1 MKPSPSERVWVRRL
15 LAFSLFKR
23 FQKTLIVLIQI
34 NPYNIDARLIL
45 QVVNC
50 LKQGGVIIY
59 PTDTVYTLGCSLTN
73 RQAYEKVC
81 KLKNVKPNKANFSI
95 VCYDLSH
102 ITDFTINVP
111 TAVYKMMK
119 RALPGPYTFILN
131 GNHSLSKIYG
141 YNKKTIGIRVPDN
154 NIARIIVESL
164 GAPILSAS
172 IKNEDTVLEYI
183 TDPNDI
189 YELYQNQ
196 VDIVIDG
203 GPGGNIPSTII
214 DYTGPEPLLIRE
226 GAGAN
231 IV

>member
-1 MKPSPSERVWVRRL
+1 M
-15 LAFSLFKR
+15 
-23 FQKTLIVLIQI
+23 LIRI
-34 NPYNIDARLIL
+34 NPDNIDDRLIW

-50 LKQGGVIIY
+50 LKRGGVIIY
-59 PTDTVYTLGCSLTN
+59 PTDTVYTLGCDLTQ
-73 RQAYEKVC
+73 REAYEKVC
-81 KLKNVKPNKANFSI
+81 KLKDVKPNKANFSI

-102 ITDFTINVP
+102 MTDFTVNVP

-131 GNHSLSKIYG
+131 GNHNLSKIYG
-141 YNKKTIGIRVPDN
+141 YNKKTIGIRVPN
-154 NIARIIVESL
+154 NPITRAIVDAL

-189 YELYQNQ
+189 YEVFENL

-203 GPGGNIPSTII
+203 GPGGNVPSTII
-214 DYTGPEPLLIRE
+214 DYTGPEPVLVRE
-226 GAGAN
+226 GAGASML
-231 IV
+231 

>member
-1 MKPSPSERVWVRRL
+1 
-15 LAFSLFKR
+15 
-23 FQKTLIVLIQI
+23 VLIQI
-34 NPYNIDARLIL
+34 NPYNIDPRLIL

-102 ITDFTINVP
+102 ITDFTVNVP

-119 RALPGPYTFILN
+119 RSLPGPYTFILN

-189 YELYQNQ
+189 FEAYENL
-196 VDIVIDG
+196 VDIIIDG

-214 DYTGPEPLLIRE
+214 DYTGPEPLLVRE

>member
-1 MKPSPSERVWVRRL
+1 M
-15 LAFSLFKR
+15 
-23 FQKTLIVLIQI
+23 LIRI
-34 NPYNIDARLIL
+34 NPDNIDDRLIW

-50 LKQGGVIIY
+50 LKRGGVIIY
-59 PTDTVYTLGCSLTN
+59 PTDTVYTLGCDLTQ
-73 RQAYEKVC
+73 REAYEKVC
-81 KLKNVKPNKANFSI
+81 KLKDVKPNKANFSI

-102 ITDFTINVP
+102 MTDFTVNVP

-131 GNHSLSKIYG
+131 GNHNLSKIYG

-154 NIARIIVESL
+154 PITRAIVDAL

-189 YELYQNQ
+189 YEVFENL

-203 GPGGNIPSTII
+203 GPGGNVPSTII
-214 DYTGPEPLLIRE
+214 DYTGAEPVLVRE
-226 GAGAN
+226 GAGESML
-231 IV
+231 